1 MFTTTPIEFQTV
13 DQTTLRGQLRLPAGD
28 GPHPGIV
35 MSHGFA
41 AVIGQYLPRFADA
54 FAGAGFAVLL
64 YDHRNF
70 GASDGTPRQDIDP
83 FQQVEDTLD
92 AVTALRSQPTVDPD
106 RIGLWGTSY
115 SGGHAMVVGARDPR
129 VACVVAQVPTIS
141 GEIALSRRIPPVA
154 TRQTLKGIYADREAI
169 VAGKEPATRPL
180 VDDGS
185 DVPPVFAGPTA
196 AEFMNRPGSQPE
208 GFVNAVTVQSLG
220 RSRTYNPGEH
230 AHRISPRPLKFIV
243 ADHDPVA
250 MTDLQLELYE
260 RLPQP
265 KSLTLIRGEHWAPYD
280 EEAAQSIDAAIEFF
294 TEHLIGTPASTS
306 EATAVV
312 APS

>member
-1 MFTTTPIEFQTV
+1 MTDHQPVEFPTLDGTV
-13 DQTTLRGQLRLPAGD
+13 LRGQLRLPDGD
-28 GPHPGIV
+28 GPHPGIL

-41 AVIGQYLPRFADA
+41 AVIGQYLPA
-54 FAGAGFAVLL
+54 FAEAFRAAGFAVLL

-70 GASDGTPRQDIDP
+70 GASDGLPRQDIDP

-92 AVTALRSQPTVDPD
+92 AITALRAHPGVDPD

-115 SGGHAMVVGARDPR
+115 SGGHALVVGARDPR

-141 GEIALSRRIPPVA
+141 GEVALSRRIPPVA
-154 TRQTLKGIYADREAI
+154 TRQALAAIMADREA
-169 VAGKEPATRPL
+169 VVGGAEPGTRPL

-185 DVPPVFAGPTA
+185 GVPPVFAGPTA
-196 AEFMNRPGSQPE
+196 AEFMTRPGSQPE

-220 RSRTYNPGEH
+220 RSRTYNPGAH

-250 MTDLQLELYE
+250 MTDLQLELFE

-280 EEAAQSIDAAIEFF
+280 EASAEAIDAAVAFF
-294 TEHLIGTPASTS
+294 TEHLSPGSA
-306 EATAVV
+306 
-312 APS
+312 